1 MRTRNI
7 VLLAVS
13 IVFFSIFLPF
23 LLVVIRSHVSWF
35 SMDDLTILFTT
46 QFLAYVISFLIFPGT
61 LQYVATEINLKALN
75 QVKTYIYMGVAFF
88 ITFVVHLLMNS
99 DVINNEYS
107 DWQPSVWIVLLLVIG
122 VPLFE
127 EILFRGVLYKFLFIK
142 KGKVA
147 AIVLTTLIF
156 AIMHNDNFLFYFC
169 VGLFA
174 TVVRYKTS
182 SLASSY
188 ILHVLWNLYAVF
200 LI

>member
-1 MRTRNI
+1 MRTKDI
-7 VLLAVS
+7 ILLAIS
-13 IVFFSIFLPF
+13 IVFFSVFFPI
-23 LLVVIRSHVSWF
+23 LLIVIRNNVNWF
-35 SMDDLTILFTT
+35 SIDDYTIAYTT
-46 QFLAYVISFLIFPGT
+46 QFLAYVISFLIFPKT
-61 LQYVATEINLKALN
+61 FKYVATEINLVALK
-75 QVKTYIYMGVAFF
+75 QVRTYIYMGVAFF

-107 DWQPSVWIVLLLVIG
+107 DWQPSVWIVLLLVILL
-122 VPLFE
+122 PIFE

-182 SLASSY
+182 SIASSY

>member
-13 IVFFSIFLPF
+13 IVFFSILLPF
-23 LLVVIRSHVSWF
+23 LLVAIRSHVSRF
-35 SMDDLTILFTT
+35 SMDDYTILYTT
-46 QFLAYVISFLIFPGT
+46 QFLAYVISFLIFPKT
-61 LQYVATEINLKALN
+61 FKYVATEINLAALK

-99 DVINNEYS
+99 DVINIEYS
-107 DWQPSVWIVLLLVIG
+107 DWQPSVWIVLLLVILI
-122 VPLFE
+122 PLFE

-147 AIVLTTLIF
+147 AIVLTTLLF

-169 VGLFA
+169 GDLFI
-174 TVVRYKTS
+174 TIVRYKTS

>member
-13 IVFFSIFLPF
+13 IVFFSILLPF
-23 LLVVIRSHVSWF
+23 LLVAIRSHVSWF

-46 QFLAYVISFLIFPGT
+46 QFLAYVLSFLIFPKT
-61 LQYVATEINLKALN
+61 FKYVATEINLAALK

-99 DVINNEYS
+99 DVINIEYS
-107 DWQPSVWIVLLLVIG
+107 DWQPSVWIVLLLVIL

-147 AIVLTTLIF
+147 AIVLTTLLF

-169 VGLFA
+169 GDLFI
-174 TVVRYKTS
+174 TIVRYKTS

>member
-13 IVFFSIFLPF
+13 IVFFSILLPF
-23 LLVVIRSHVSWF
+23 LLVAIRSHVSRF
-35 SMDDLTILFTT
+35 SMDDYTILYTT
-46 QFLAYVISFLIFPGT
+46 QFLAYVISFLIFPKT
-61 LQYVATEINLKALN
+61 FKYVATEINLAALK

-99 DVINNEYS
+99 DVINIEYS
-107 DWQPSVWIVLLLVIG
+107 DWQPSVWIVLLLVIL

-147 AIVLTTLIF
+147 AIVLTTLLF

-169 VGLFA
+169 GDLFI
-174 TVVRYKTS
+174 TIVRYKTS